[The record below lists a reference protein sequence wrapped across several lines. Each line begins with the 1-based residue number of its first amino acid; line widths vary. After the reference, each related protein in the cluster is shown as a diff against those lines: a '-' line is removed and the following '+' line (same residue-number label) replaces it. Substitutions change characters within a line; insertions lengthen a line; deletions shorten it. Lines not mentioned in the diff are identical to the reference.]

1 LPRPSGRGLKIENR
15 KLFGRDARHR
25 VSTEQS
31 GKYLNHFS
39 FMNFFDRFFLAM
51 FLSAAPVLQK
61 MNINMNHLKAILV
74 AKLTMDNRRPAAF
87 QQMRASKEKKELN
100 QATLK
105 TMFVSLIM
113 GLFFL
118 MSFAIG
124 NDITTKLTLFF
135 SMFIFMLA
143 ATLITDFTSVLI
155 DTRDNLIILPKPVND
170 ATFVTARLIHIAIHI
185 NKLLLPMALPAL
197 IALIVIEGPATILP
211 FILMILFATLLS
223 IFLVNAVYIL
233 ILKITKPS
241 NFQSV
246 ISYFQIVFAIVIY
259 GGYQLMPRMMS
270 KMGIDTMK
278 VSELHN
284 IQYYPPYWFADTCN
298 SLFTFTFEL
307 QNMYNLILAIGIP
320 LISIFVV
327 VKYFAPAFT
336 RNLSM
341 ITGSTEEIKI
351 KVISKKESVTYRQSW
366 IEKLA
371 KMMTSGSSEYTGFL
385 FTWKMMG
392 RSRDF
397 KMKVYPGFG
406 YLIVIIAMI
415 MFQNNSASL
424 ADFSEMNE
432 KAKSMFILFLYF
444 GSFVVLS
451 AIGQLPYSDKF
462 KAAWI
467 FAITPIGA
475 PGKLLSGALKS
486 VIICFYIPIV
496 LLFSLFGIVI
506 IGPSI
511 LPNLVLGCFNVL
523 AVTSLIAYLTLRK
536 LPFSVS
542 SQDASKN
549 KTTARNFLTMLIPMI
564 IGGIHWL
571 LFDFTWAVV
580 ILAVLAVIAT
590 WMIIDSIRNLNWAKI
605 ENFDVNR

>member
-1 LPRPSGRGLKIENR
+1 
-15 KLFGRDARHR
+15 
-25 VSTEQS
+25 
-31 GKYLNHFS
+31 
-39 FMNFFDRFFLAM
+39 MNLFDRFFLKL
-51 FLSAAPVLQK
+51 FLFAAPVLQK
-61 MNINMNHLKAILV
+61 MSVNMDHLKAILI

-87 QQMRASKEKKELN
+87 QQMRASKEKKELS

-124 NDITTKLTLFF
+124 NDITTKLTFFF

-170 ATFVTARLIHIAIHI
+170 ATFVIARLIHIAIHI

-197 IALIVIEGPATILP
+197 IALIVLAGPATIVP
-211 FILMILFATLLS
+211 FLLMILFATMLS

-246 ISYFQIVFAIVIY
+246 ISYFQIAFAIVIY
-259 GGYQLMPRMMS
+259 GSYQLLPRMMS
-270 KMGIDTMK
+270 KMGVETMK

-284 IQYYPPYWFADTCN
+284 ISFYPPYWFADACN
-298 SLFTFTFEL
+298 SISTFSFESR
-307 QNMYNLILAIGIP
+307 NIYNLMLAIGIP
-320 LISIFVV
+320 IVSIFVV

-336 RNLSM
+336 CNLSM

-351 KVISKKESVTYRQSW
+351 KVVSKNESIAYRQSW

-371 KMMTSGSSEYTGFL
+371 KMLTSGSSEYMGFL

-406 YLIVIIAMI
+406 YLIVIIAMM
-415 MFQNNSASL
+415 MFQSNSPSL
-424 ADFSEMNE
+424 ADFSEMTE
-432 KAKSMFILFLYF
+432 RAKSMFIVFLYF
-444 GSFVVLS
+444 GSFIVLS
-451 AIGQLPYSDKF
+451 AIGQLPYSEKF

-467 FAITPIGA
+467 FAITPIDS

-506 IGPSI
+506 MGPSI

-523 AVTSLIAYLTLRK
+523 AISSLITYINLRQ

-542 SQDASKN
+542 SQDASRN
-549 KTTARNFLTMLIPMI
+549 KTTSRNFLTMLVPLLL
-564 IGGIHWL
+564 GVIHWL
-571 LFDFTWAVV
+571 IFDFTWAVV

-590 WMIIDSIRNLNWAKI
+590 WMIIDSIRNLSWVKI
-605 ENFDVNR
+605 RNFDVNR

>member
-1 LPRPSGRGLKIENR
+1 
-15 KLFGRDARHR
+15 
-25 VSTEQS
+25 
-31 GKYLNHFS
+31 
-39 FMNFFDRFFLAM
+39 MNFFDRFFLKI
-51 FLSAAPVLQK
+51 FLFAAPVLRK
-61 MNINMNHLKAILV
+61 MNVNMEHLRAILV

-105 TMFVSLIM
+105 TMFVSLII

-124 NDITTKLTLFF
+124 NDITTQLTFFF

-170 ATFVTARLIHIAIHI
+170 ATFVTARLLHIAIHI
-185 NKLLLPMALPAL
+185 NKLLLPMALPSL
-197 IALIVIEGPATILP
+197 IALIVMQGPSAIVP
-211 FILMILFATLLS
+211 FILMILFATMLS
-223 IFLVNAVYIL
+223 VFLVNAVYIF

-246 ISYFQIVFAIVIY
+246 ISYFQIAFAVVIY
-259 GGYQLMPRMMS
+259 GSYQLLPRMMS

-284 IQYYPPYWFADTCN
+284 ISYYPPYWFADACN
-298 SLFTFTFEL
+298 SISTFSFESR
-307 QNMYNLILAIGIP
+307 NIYNLMLAIGIP
-320 LISIFVV
+320 LVSIFVV

-351 KVISKKESVTYRQSW
+351 KNVSKNESLAYRQSW

-371 KMMTSGSSEYTGFL
+371 SKFTSGSSEYMGFL

-392 RSRDF
+392 RSKDF

-406 YLIVIIAMI
+406 YLIVIIAM
-415 MFQNNSASL
+415 MMLQSNSPSL
-424 ADFSEMNE
+424 ADFNEMTE
-432 KAKSMFILFLYF
+432 RGKSMFIVFLYF
-444 GSFVVLS
+444 GSFIVLS

-467 FAITPIGA
+467 FAITPIDA

-486 VIICFYIPIV
+486 VIICFYIPLV

-523 AVTSLIAYLTLRK
+523 AVTSLIAYMTLRK

-549 KTTARNFLTMLIPMI
+549 KTTARNFLTMLIPMLL
-564 IGGIHWL
+564 GGIHWL
-571 LFDFTWAVV
+571 IFDYTWAVV
-580 ILAVLAVIAT
+580 ILAILAVIAT
-590 WMIIDSIRNLNWAKI
+590 WMIMDSIRNMSWAKI

>member
-1 LPRPSGRGLKIENR
+1 
-15 KLFGRDARHR
+15 
-25 VSTEQS
+25 
-31 GKYLNHFS
+31 
-39 FMNFFDRFFLAM
+39 MNFFDRFFLKL
-51 FLSAAPVLQK
+51 FLLAAPGLQK
-61 MNINMNHLKAILV
+61 MNVNMDHLKAILV

-105 TMFVSLIM
+105 TMFVSLVM

-124 NDITTKLTLFF
+124 NDITTKLTFFF

-185 NKLLLPMALPAL
+185 NKLLLPMAFPAL
-197 IALIVIEGPATILP
+197 IALIVLAGPKSIIP
-211 FILMILFATLLS
+211 FILMVLFATMLS

-246 ISYFQIVFAIVIY
+246 ISYFQIAFAIVIY
-259 GGYQLMPRMMS
+259 GSYQLLPRMMS
-270 KMGIDTMK
+270 KMGVETMK
-278 VSELHN
+278 VSALHN
-284 IQYYPPYWFADTCN
+284 ISYYPPYWFADACN
-298 SLFTFTFEL
+298 SISIYSFETR
-307 QNMYNLILAIGIP
+307 NIYNLVLAIGIP

-327 VKYFAPAFT
+327 IKYFAPAFT

-351 KVISKKESVTYRQSW
+351 KAVSKNESITYKQSW

-371 KMMTSGSSEYTGFL
+371 NTLTSGSTEYMGFL

-406 YLIVIIAMI
+406 YLIVIIAM
-415 MFQNNSASL
+415 MMLQNNSASL
-424 ADFSEMNE
+424 ADFREMTE
-432 KAKSMFILFLYF
+432 RAKSMFIVFLYF

-451 AIGQLPYSDKF
+451 AIGQLPYSEKF

-467 FAITPIGA
+467 FAITPIDA

-486 VIICFYIPIV
+486 IIICFYIPII

-506 IGPSI
+506 IGPTI

-523 AVTSLIAYLTLRK
+523 AISSLIAFMTLRK

-542 SQDASKN
+542 SQDASRN
-549 KTTARNFLTMLIPMI
+549 KTTSRNFLTMLVPMI
-564 IGGIHWL
+564 LGGIHWL
-571 LFDFTWAVV
+571 IFDFKWAVV
-580 ILAVLAVIAT
+580 ILAVLAVAAT
-590 WMIIDSIRNLNWAKI
+590 MMILDSIKNLSWAKI

>member
-1 LPRPSGRGLKIENR
+1 
-15 KLFGRDARHR
+15 
-25 VSTEQS
+25 
-31 GKYLNHFS
+31 
-39 FMNFFDRFFLAM
+39 MNFFDRFFLKI
-51 FLSAAPVLQK
+51 FLFAAPVLQK
-61 MNINMNHLKAILV
+61 MNVNMDHLRAILV

-87 QQMRASKEKKELN
+87 QQMKMSKEKKELN

-124 NDITTKLTLFF
+124 NDITTKLTFFF

-155 DTRDNLIILPKPVND
+155 DTRDNFIILPKPIND
-170 ATFVTARLIHIAIHI
+170 VTFVTARLIHIAIHI
-185 NKLLLPMALPAL
+185 NKLLLPMALPTLVAL
-197 IALIVIEGPATILP
+197 VVVAGPATILP
-211 FILMILFATLLS
+211 FILMVLLSTMLS

-246 ISYFQIVFAIVIY
+246 ISYFQIVFAVVIY
-259 GGYQLMPRMMS
+259 GGYQLLPRMMA

-284 IQYYPPYWFADTCN
+284 ISYYPPYWFADVCN
-298 SLFTFTFEL
+298 SLATFTFESR
-307 QNMYNLILAIGIP
+307 NFYNLILAFGIP

-327 VKYFAPAFT
+327 IKYFAPAFT

-341 ITGSTEEIKI
+341 ITGSSEEVKTQIARKNNEI
-351 KVISKKESVTYRQSW
+351 GFRLTWV
-366 IEKLA
+366 EKLA
-371 KMMTSGSSEYTGFL
+371 KMFTSGSSEYMGFL

-392 RSRDF
+392 RSKDF

-406 YLIVIIAMI
+406 YLIVIIAMM
-415 MFQNNSASL
+415 MFQSNSPSL
-424 ADFSEMNE
+424 ADFSEMTE
-432 KAKSMFILFLYF
+432 RAKSMFIVFLYF
-444 GSFVVLS
+444 GSFIVLS
-451 AIGQLPYSDKF
+451 AIGQLPYSEKY
-462 KAAWI
+462 KAAWL
-467 FAITPIGA
+467 FAITPVDA

-486 VIICFYIPIV
+486 VIVCFYIPIV
-496 LLFSLFGIVI
+496 LLFSIFGITI

-523 AVTSLIAYLTLRK
+523 TISALITYVNLRQ

-549 KTTARNFLTMLIPMI
+549 RTAARNFLTMLVPVLL
-564 IGGIHWL
+564 GVIHWL
-571 LFDFTWAVV
+571 IFDFTWAVV

-590 WMIIDSIRNLNWAKI
+590 WMIMDSIRNLSWKKI
-605 ENFDVNR
+605 VNFDVNR

>member
-1 LPRPSGRGLKIENR
+1 
-15 KLFGRDARHR
+15 
-25 VSTEQS
+25 
-31 GKYLNHFS
+31 
-39 FMNFFDRFFLAM
+39 MNFFDRFFLRI
-51 FLSAAPVLQK
+51 FLFAAPVLQK
-61 MNINMNHLKAILV
+61 LDVNMDHLKAILV

-105 TMFVSLIM
+105 TMLVSLIM

-118 MSFAIG
+118 FSFAIG
-124 NDITTKLTLFF
+124 IDITTQLTLFF

-155 DTRDNLIILPKPVND
+155 DTRDNLIILPKPVKD

-185 NKLLLPMALPAL
+185 TKLLLPMALPSL
-197 IALIVIEGPATILP
+197 IAVIVKAGPATIAP
-211 FILMILFATLLS
+211 FILMVLFATLLS

-259 GGYQLMPRMMS
+259 GSYQLFPRMMAN
-270 KMGIDTMK
+270 MGIDNLK
-278 VSELHN
+278 VSD
-284 IQYYPPYWFADTCN
+284 IQSMIYYPPYWFANAVN
-298 SLFTFTFEL
+298 SLTVFTFESRDL
-307 QNMYNLILAIGIP
+307 YALLLAIGIP
-320 LISIFVV
+320 LLSIFIV

-341 ITGSTEEIKI
+341 ITGSTEEVKT
-351 KVISKKESVTYRQSW
+351 KLVGRNSETGFRLTWV
-366 IEKLA
+366 EKLA
-371 KMMTSGSSEYTGFL
+371 QMLTSGSSEYMGFL

-406 YLIVIIAMI
+406 YLIVIIAM
-415 MFQNNSASL
+415 MMLQNNSPSL
-424 ADFSEMNE
+424 TDFSEMTE
-432 KAKSMFILFLYF
+432 RAKSMFIVFLYF
-444 GSFVVLS
+444 GSFIVLS
-451 AIGQLPYSDKF
+451 AVGQLPYSDKF
-462 KAAWI
+462 KSAWI
-467 FAITPIGA
+467 FVITPIDA

-496 LLFSLFGIVI
+496 LFFSIFGIVI
-506 IGPSI
+506 VGPSI

-523 AVTSLIAYLTLRK
+523 AVSSLIAYVNLRK

-542 SQDASKN
+542 SHDSSKN
-549 KTTARNFLTMLIPMI
+549 KTTARNFITTLIPAV
-564 IGGIHWL
+564 IGVFHWL
-571 LFDFTWAVV
+571 IFDFTWAVV

-590 WMIIDSIRNLNWAKI
+590 WMIMDSIRNLGWKKI

>member
-1 LPRPSGRGLKIENR
+1 
-15 KLFGRDARHR
+15 
-25 VSTEQS
+25 
-31 GKYLNHFS
+31 
-39 FMNFFDRFFLAM
+39 M
-51 FLSAAPVLQK
+51 FLLAAPVLQK
-61 MNINMNHLKAILV
+61 MNVNMTHLKAILV

-118 MSFAIG
+118 FSFAIG
-124 NDITTKLTLFF
+124 NDITTKLTFFF

-155 DTRDNLIILPKPVND
+155 DTRDNLIILPKPVSD

-185 NKLLLPMALPAL
+185 NKLLLPMALPSL
-197 IALIVIEGPATILP
+197 IALIVIQGPATIIP
-211 FILMILFATLLS
+211 FILMVLFATMLS

-233 ILKITKPS
+233 ILKVTKPS

-246 ISYFQIVFAIVIY
+246 ISYFQIAFAIVIY
-259 GGYQLMPRMMS
+259 GGYQLLPRMMA
-270 KMGIDTMK
+270 KMGIDTMT
-278 VSELHN
+278 VSEIHN
-284 IQYYPPYWFADTCN
+284 IHFYPPYWFADSCN
-298 SLFTFTFEL
+298 SLANFTFESR
-307 QNMYNLILAIGIP
+307 NIYNLLLAFGVPLLSIL
-320 LISIFVV
+320 VV

-341 ITGSTEEIKI
+341 ITGSSEEVKTKI
-351 KVISKKESVTYRQSW
+351 VSKNSKTGFSLTWV
-366 IEKLA
+366 EKLA
-371 KMMTSGSSEYTGFL
+371 KILTSGSSEYMGFL

-406 YLIVIIAMI
+406 YLIVLIAM
-415 MFQNNSASL
+415 MMLQSKSPSL
-424 ADFSEMNE
+424 ADFSEMTE
-432 KAKSMFILFLYF
+432 RAKTMFIVFLYF
-444 GSFVVLS
+444 GSFIVLS
-451 AIGQLPYSDKF
+451 AIGQLPYSEKY
-462 KAAWI
+462 KAAWL
-467 FAITPIGA
+467 FAITPVDA

-486 VIICFYIPIV
+486 VIVCFYIPFV
-496 LLFSLFGIVI
+496 LLFSIFGIAI
-506 IGPSI
+506 IGPAI

-523 AVTSLIAYLTLRK
+523 AVSSLIAYVNLRQ

-542 SQDASKN
+542 SQDASKSSN
-549 KTTARNFLTMLIPMI
+549 TARNFLTMMVPVLL
-564 IGGIHWL
+564 GVIHWS

-580 ILAVLAVIAT
+580 ILAILAIIAT
-590 WMIIDSIRNLNWAKI
+590 WMIMDSIRNLGWAKI
-605 ENFDVNR
+605 RNFDVNR

>member
-1 LPRPSGRGLKIENR
+1 
-15 KLFGRDARHR
+15 
-25 VSTEQS
+25 
-31 GKYLNHFS
+31 
-39 FMNFFDRFFLAM
+39 M
-51 FLSAAPVLQK
+51 FLFAAPVLQK
-61 MNINMNHLKAILV
+61 LNVNMDHLKAILV

-118 MSFAIG
+118 FSFAIG
-124 NDITTKLTLFF
+124 NDITTKLTFFF

-170 ATFVTARLIHIAIHI
+170 ATFVTARLLHIAIHI
-185 NKLLLPMALPAL
+185 NKLLLPMALPSL
-197 IALIVIEGPATILP
+197 IALIVIQGPSAIIP
-211 FILMILFATLLS
+211 FILMIVFATMLS

-246 ISYFQIVFAIVIY
+246 ISYFQIAFAIVIY
-259 GGYQLMPRMMS
+259 GSYQLMPRMMA
-270 KMGIDTMK
+270 KMGIDNMK
-278 VSELHN
+278 ISELHN
-284 IQYYPPYWFADTCN
+284 IQFYPPYWFADAYN
-298 SLFTFTFEL
+298 SLATFTLESR
-307 QNMYNLILAIGIP
+307 NIYNLILAFGIP
-320 LISIFVV
+320 LVSIFVV

-341 ITGSTEEIKI
+341 ITGSTEEIKT
-351 KVISKKESVTYRQSW
+351 KTVSKDDSVTFKQSW

-371 KMMTSGSSEYTGFL
+371 SKLTSGGTEYMGFL

-406 YLIVIIAMI
+406 YLIVIIAM
-415 MFQNNSASL
+415 MMLQNNSASL
-424 ADFSEMNE
+424 ADFRELTDR
-432 KAKSMFILFLYF
+432 AKTMFIVFLYF
-444 GSFVVLS
+444 GSFIVVS
-451 AIGQLPYSDKF
+451 AIGQLPYSEKF

-467 FAITPIGA
+467 FAITPIDA

-486 VIICFYIPIV
+486 VIICFYIPIA
-496 LLFSLFGIVI
+496 LLFSIFGIAI

-511 LPNLVLGCFNVL
+511 LPNLVLGCFNIL
-523 AVTSLIAYLTLRK
+523 AVSSLIAYVNLRK
-536 LPFSVS
+536 IPFSVS
-542 SQDASKN
+542 SQDASRGR
-549 KTTARNFLTMLIPMI
+549 TTSRNFLTMMVPVIL
-564 IGGIHWL
+564 GTIHWL
-571 LFDFTWAVV
+571 IFDFTWAVV
-580 ILAVLAVIAT
+580 ILAVLAIVAT
-590 WMIIDSIRNLNWAKI
+590 WMIMDSIRKLSWAKI
-605 ENFDVNR
+605 KNFDL

>member
-1 LPRPSGRGLKIENR
+1 
-15 KLFGRDARHR
+15 
-25 VSTEQS
+25 
-31 GKYLNHFS
+31 
-39 FMNFFDRFFLAM
+39 MNFFDRFFLKL
-51 FLSAAPVLQK
+51 FLLAAPGLQK
-61 MNINMNHLKAILV
+61 MNVNMDHLKAILV

-105 TMFVSLIM
+105 TMFVSLVM

-124 NDITTKLTLFF
+124 NDITTKLTFFF

-185 NKLLLPMALPAL
+185 NKLLLPMAFPAL
-197 IALIVIEGPATILP
+197 IALIVLAGPKSIIP
-211 FILMILFATLLS
+211 FILMVLFATMLS

-246 ISYFQIVFAIVIY
+246 ISYFQIAFAIVIY
-259 GGYQLMPRMMS
+259 GSYQLLPRMMS
-270 KMGIDTMK
+270 KMGVETMK
-278 VSELHN
+278 VSDLHN
-284 IQYYPPYWFADTCN
+284 ISYYPPYWFADACN
-298 SLFTFTFEL
+298 SISIYSFETR
-307 QNMYNLILAIGIP
+307 NIYNLVLAIGIP

-327 VKYFAPAFT
+327 IKYFAPAFT

-351 KVISKKESVTYRQSW
+351 KAVSKNESITYKQSW

-371 KMMTSGSSEYTGFL
+371 NTLTSGSTEYMGFL

-406 YLIVIIAMI
+406 YLIVIIAM
-415 MFQNNSASL
+415 MMLQNNSASL
-424 ADFSEMNE
+424 ADFREMTE
-432 KAKSMFILFLYF
+432 RAKSMFIVFLYF

-451 AIGQLPYSDKF
+451 AIGQLPYSEKF

-467 FAITPIGA
+467 FAITPIDA

-486 VIICFYIPIV
+486 IIICFYIPII

-506 IGPSI
+506 IGPTI

-523 AVTSLIAYLTLRK
+523 AISSLIAFMTLRK

-542 SQDASKN
+542 SQDASRN
-549 KTTARNFLTMLIPMI
+549 KTTSRNFLTMLVPMI
-564 IGGIHWL
+564 LGGIHWL
-571 LFDFTWAVV
+571 IFDFKWAVV
-580 ILAVLAVIAT
+580 ILAVLAVAAT
-590 WMIIDSIRNLNWAKI
+590 MMILDSIKNLSWAKI

>member
-1 LPRPSGRGLKIENR
+1 
-15 KLFGRDARHR
+15 
-25 VSTEQS
+25 
-31 GKYLNHFS
+31 
-39 FMNFFDRFFLAM
+39 MNFFDRFFLKI
-51 FLSAAPVLQK
+51 FLFAAPVLQK
-61 MNINMNHLKAILV
+61 MNVNMDHLRAILV

-100 QATLK
+100 KATLK

-118 MSFAIG
+118 FSFAIG
-124 NDITTKLTLFF
+124 NDIITQLTFFF

-170 ATFVTARLIHIAIHI
+170 ATFVTARLLHIAIHI
-185 NKLLLPMALPAL
+185 NKLLLPMALPSQ
-197 IALIVIEGPATILP
+197 IALIVIQGPSAIVP
-211 FILMILFATLLS
+211 FILMILFATMLS
-223 IFLVNAVYIL
+223 VFLVNAVYIF

-246 ISYFQIVFAIVIY
+246 ISYFQIAFAVVIY
-259 GGYQLMPRMMS
+259 GSYQLLPRMMS

-284 IQYYPPYWFADTCN
+284 ISYYPPYWFADACN
-298 SLFTFTFEL
+298 SISTFSFESR
-307 QNMYNLILAIGIP
+307 NIYNLMLAIGIP
-320 LISIFVV
+320 LLSIFVV

-351 KVISKKESVTYRQSW
+351 KTVSKNESLAYRQSW

-371 KMMTSGSSEYTGFL
+371 SKFTSGSSEYMGFL

-392 RSRDF
+392 RSKDF

-406 YLIVIIAMI
+406 YLIVIIAM
-415 MFQNNSASL
+415 MMLQSNSLSL
-424 ADFSEMNE
+424 ADFNEMTE
-432 KAKSMFILFLYF
+432 RGKSMFIVFLYF
-444 GSFVVLS
+444 GSFIVLS

-467 FAITPIGA
+467 FAITPIDA

-523 AVTSLIAYLTLRK
+523 AVTSLIAYMTLRK

-542 SQDASKN
+542 SQDASRN
-549 KTTARNFLTMLIPMI
+549 KTTARNFLTMLIPMLL
-564 IGGIHWL
+564 GGIHWL
-571 LFDFTWAVV
+571 IFDYTWAVV
-580 ILAVLAVIAT
+580 ILAILAVIAT
-590 WMIIDSIRNLNWAKI
+590 WMIMDSIRNMSWAKI

>member
-1 LPRPSGRGLKIENR
+1 
-15 KLFGRDARHR
+15 
-25 VSTEQS
+25 
-31 GKYLNHFS
+31 
-39 FMNFFDRFFLAM
+39 MNFFDRFFLKI
-51 FLSAAPVLQK
+51 FLFAAPVLRK
-61 MNINMNHLKAILV
+61 MNVNMDHLRAILV

-105 TMFVSLIM
+105 TMFVSLII

-124 NDITTKLTLFF
+124 NDITTQLTFFF

-170 ATFVTARLIHIAIHI
+170 ATFVTARLLHIAIHI
-185 NKLLLPMALPAL
+185 NKLLLPMALPSL
-197 IALIVIEGPATILP
+197 IALIVIQGPSAIVP
-211 FILMILFATLLS
+211 FILMILFATMLS
-223 IFLVNAVYIL
+223 VFLVNAVYIF

-246 ISYFQIVFAIVIY
+246 ISYFQIAFAVVIY
-259 GGYQLMPRMMS
+259 GSYQLLPRMMS
-270 KMGIDTMK
+270 KMGIDTMT

-284 IQYYPPYWFADTCN
+284 ISYYPPYWFADACN
-298 SLFTFTFEL
+298 SISTFSFESR
-307 QNMYNLILAIGIP
+307 NIYNLMLAIGIP
-320 LISIFVV
+320 LLSIFVV

-351 KVISKKESVTYRQSW
+351 KTVSKNESLAYRQSW

-371 KMMTSGSSEYTGFL
+371 SKFTSGSSEYMGFL

-392 RSRDF
+392 RSKDF

-406 YLIVIIAMI
+406 YLIVIIAM
-415 MFQNNSASL
+415 MMLQSNSPSL
-424 ADFSEMNE
+424 ADFNEMTE
-432 KAKSMFILFLYF
+432 RGKSMFIVFLYF
-444 GSFVVLS
+444 GSFIVLS

-467 FAITPIGA
+467 FAITPIDA

-486 VIICFYIPIV
+486 VIVCFYIPIV

-523 AVTSLIAYLTLRK
+523 AVTSLIAYMTLRK

-542 SQDASKN
+542 SQDASRN
-549 KTTARNFLTMLIPMI
+549 KTTARNFLTMLIPMLL
-564 IGGIHWL
+564 GGIHWL
-571 LFDFTWAVV
+571 IFDYTWAVV
-580 ILAVLAVIAT
+580 ILAILAVIAT
-590 WMIIDSIRNLNWAKI
+590 WMIMDSIRNMSWAKI

>member
-1 LPRPSGRGLKIENR
+1 
-15 KLFGRDARHR
+15 
-25 VSTEQS
+25 
-31 GKYLNHFS
+31 
-39 FMNFFDRFFLAM
+39 MNFFDKFFLKI
-51 FLSAAPVLQK
+51 FLFAAPVLQK
-61 MNINMNHLKAILV
+61 MNVNIDHLKAILV

-100 QATLK
+100 KATLK

-118 MSFAIG
+118 FSFAIG
-124 NDITTKLTLFF
+124 NDITTQLTFFF

-170 ATFVTARLIHIAIHI
+170 ATFVTSRLIHIAIHI
-185 NKLLLPMALPAL
+185 NKLLLPMALPSL
-197 IALIVIEGPATILP
+197 IALIVLVGPAAIVP
-211 FILMILFATLLS
+211 FLLMILFATLLS

-246 ISYFQIVFAIVIY
+246 ISYFQIAFAIVIY
-259 GGYQLMPRMMS
+259 GSYQLLPRMMA

-278 VSELHN
+278 ISEMSN
-284 IQYYPPYWFADTCN
+284 IQFYPPYWFADACN
-298 SLFTFTFEL
+298 SLSTFTFET
-307 QNMYNLILAIGIP
+307 QNLYNLVLAIGIP
-320 LISIFVV
+320 LMSILVV

-341 ITGSTEEIKI
+341 ITGNTEEVKI
-351 KVISKKESVTYRQSW
+351 KPFRKNIDEGFSLTWV
-366 IEKLA
+366 EKLA
-371 KMMTSGSSEYTGFL
+371 KMLTSGSSEYMGFL

-392 RSRDF
+392 RSKDF
-397 KMKVYPGFG
+397 KLKVYPGFG
-406 YLIVIIAMI
+406 YLIVIIAMM
-415 MFQNNSASL
+415 MFQSNSPSL
-424 ADFSEMNE
+424 ADFSEMTE
-432 KAKSMFILFLYF
+432 RAKSMFIIFLYF
-444 GSFVVLS
+444 GSFIVLS

-467 FAITPIGA
+467 FAITPIDS

-486 VIICFYIPIV
+486 IIVCFYLPIV
-496 LLFSLFGIVI
+496 LLFSIFGIAI

-523 AVTSLIAYLTLRK
+523 AISSLITYVNLRQ

-542 SQDASKN
+542 SQNASKSR
-549 KTTARNFLTMLIPMI
+549 TTTRNFVTMLIPMLL
-564 IGGIHWL
+564 GGIHWL
-571 LFDFTWAVV
+571 IFDFTWAVV

-590 WMIIDSIRNLNWAKI
+590 WMIMDSIRNTGWKKI

>member
-1 LPRPSGRGLKIENR
+1 
-15 KLFGRDARHR
+15 
-25 VSTEQS
+25 
-31 GKYLNHFS
+31 
-39 FMNFFDRFFLAM
+39 MNFFDRFFLKL
-51 FLSAAPVLQK
+51 FLLAAPGLQK
-61 MNINMNHLKAILV
+61 MNVNMDHLKAILV

-105 TMFVSLIM
+105 TMFVSLVM

-124 NDITTKLTLFF
+124 NDITTKLTFFF

-185 NKLLLPMALPAL
+185 NKLLLPMAFPAL
-197 IALIVIEGPATILP
+197 IALIVLAGPKSIIP
-211 FILMILFATLLS
+211 FILMVLFATMLS

-246 ISYFQIVFAIVIY
+246 ISYFQIAFAIVIY
-259 GGYQLMPRMMS
+259 GSYQLLPRMMS
-270 KMGIDTMK
+270 KMGVETMK
-278 VSELHN
+278 VSDIHN
-284 IQYYPPYWFADTCN
+284 ISYYPPYWFADACN
-298 SLFTFTFEL
+298 SISIYSFETR
-307 QNMYNLILAIGIP
+307 NIYNLVLAIGIP

-327 VKYFAPAFT
+327 IKYFAPAFT

-351 KVISKKESVTYRQSW
+351 KAVSKNESITYKQSW

-371 KMMTSGSSEYTGFL
+371 NTLTSGSTEYMGFL

-406 YLIVIIAMI
+406 YLIVIIAM
-415 MFQNNSASL
+415 MMLQNNSASL
-424 ADFSEMNE
+424 ADFREMTE
-432 KAKSMFILFLYF
+432 RAKSMFIVFLYF

-451 AIGQLPYSDKF
+451 AIGQLPYSEKF

-467 FAITPIGA
+467 FAITPIDA

-486 VIICFYIPIV
+486 IIICFYIPII

-506 IGPSI
+506 IGPTI

-523 AVTSLIAYLTLRK
+523 AISSLIAFMTLRK

-542 SQDASKN
+542 SQDASRN
-549 KTTARNFLTMLIPMI
+549 KTTSRNFLTMLVPMI
-564 IGGIHWL
+564 LGGIHWL
-571 LFDFTWAVV
+571 IFDFKWAVV
-580 ILAVLAVIAT
+580 ILAVLAVAAT
-590 WMIIDSIRNLNWAKI
+590 MMILDSIKNLSWAKI

>member
-1 LPRPSGRGLKIENR
+1 ME
-15 KLFGRDARHR
+15 
-25 VSTEQS
+25 
-31 GKYLNHFS
+31 
-39 FMNFFDRFFLAM
+39 
-51 FLSAAPVLQK
+51 
-61 MNINMNHLKAILV
+61 HLRAILV

-105 TMFVSLIM
+105 TMFVSLII

-124 NDITTKLTLFF
+124 NDITTQLTFFF

-170 ATFVTARLIHIAIHI
+170 ATFVTARLLHIAIHI
-185 NKLLLPMALPAL
+185 NKLLLPMALPSL
-197 IALIVIEGPATILP
+197 IALIVMQGPSAIVP
-211 FILMILFATLLS
+211 FILMILFATMLS
-223 IFLVNAVYIL
+223 VFLVNAVYIF

-246 ISYFQIVFAIVIY
+246 ISYFQIAFAVVIY
-259 GGYQLMPRMMS
+259 GSYQLLPRMMS

-284 IQYYPPYWFADTCN
+284 ISYYPPYWFADACN
-298 SLFTFTFEL
+298 SISTFSFESR
-307 QNMYNLILAIGIP
+307 NIYNLMLAIGIP
-320 LISIFVV
+320 LVSIFVV

-351 KVISKKESVTYRQSW
+351 KNVSKNESLAYRQSW

-371 KMMTSGSSEYTGFL
+371 SKFTSGSSEYMGFL

-392 RSRDF
+392 RSKDF

-406 YLIVIIAMI
+406 YLIVIIAM
-415 MFQNNSASL
+415 MMLQSNSPSL
-424 ADFSEMNE
+424 ADFNEMTE
-432 KAKSMFILFLYF
+432 RGKSMFIVFLYF
-444 GSFVVLS
+444 GSFIVLS

-467 FAITPIGA
+467 FAITPIDA

-486 VIICFYIPIV
+486 VIICFYIPLV

-523 AVTSLIAYLTLRK
+523 AVTSLIAYMTLRK

-549 KTTARNFLTMLIPMI
+549 KTTARNFLTMLIPMLL
-564 IGGIHWL
+564 GGIHWL
-571 LFDFTWAVV
+571 IFDYTWAVV
-580 ILAVLAVIAT
+580 ILAILAVIAT
-590 WMIIDSIRNLNWAKI
+590 WMIMDSIRNMSWAKI

>member
-1 LPRPSGRGLKIENR
+1 
-15 KLFGRDARHR
+15 
-25 VSTEQS
+25 
-31 GKYLNHFS
+31 
-39 FMNFFDRFFLAM
+39 MNFFDRFFLKI
-51 FLSAAPVLQK
+51 FLFAAPVLQK
-61 MNINMNHLKAILV
+61 MNVNMDHLRAILV

-105 TMFVSLIM
+105 TMFVSLII

-124 NDITTKLTLFF
+124 NDITTKLTFFF

-170 ATFVTARLIHIAIHI
+170 VTFVTARLLHIAIHI
-185 NKLLLPMALPAL
+185 NKLLLPMALPSL
-197 IALIVIEGPATILP
+197 IALIVIQGPSAIVP
-211 FILMILFATLLS
+211 FILMILFATMLS
-223 IFLVNAVYIL
+223 VFLVNAVYIF

-246 ISYFQIVFAIVIY
+246 ISYFQIAFAVVIY
-259 GGYQLMPRMMS
+259 GSYQLLPRMMA
-270 KMGIDTMK
+270 KMGIDAMK
-278 VSELHN
+278 VSDLHN
-284 IQYYPPYWFADTCN
+284 ISYYPPYWFADACN
-298 SLFTFTFEL
+298 SISTFSFESR
-307 QNMYNLILAIGIP
+307 NIYNLMLAIGIP
-320 LISIFVV
+320 LVSIFVV

-351 KVISKKESVTYRQSW
+351 KTVSQNESVAYKQSW

-371 KMMTSGSSEYTGFL
+371 LKITSGSSEYMGFL

-392 RSRDF
+392 RSKDF

-406 YLIVIIAMI
+406 YLIVIIAM
-415 MFQNNSASL
+415 MMLQGNSPSL
-424 ADFSEMNE
+424 ADFNEMTE
-432 KAKSMFILFLYF
+432 RGKSMFIVFLYF
-444 GSFVVLS
+444 GSFIVLS

-467 FAITPIGA
+467 FAITPIDA

-486 VIICFYIPIV
+486 VIVCFYIPIV

-523 AVTSLIAYLTLRK
+523 VVTSLIAYITLRK

-542 SQDASKN
+542 SQDASRN

-564 IGGIHWL
+564 LGGIHWL
-571 LFDFTWAVV
+571 IFDYIWVVV
-580 ILAVLAVIAT
+580 ILALLAVIAT
-590 WMIIDSIRNLNWAKI
+590 WMIMDSIRNMGWTKI